1 MSEPIAVKVEK
12 IVPFTEA
19 NQREQEIEKKVQLKK
34 EIESKDNKFECVQE
48 KQKDLF
54 QEKKV
59 DSQVNNKS
67 FHIIVS
73 SLTSD
78 SDAQRMIREYQK
90 KGYKNASVIQSNGR
104 FRISLFCFADKLMA
118 YQRLNELKQMDAFK
132 NAWML
137 TSK

>member
-1 MSEPIAVKVEK
+1 M
-12 IVPFTEA
+12 
-19 NQREQEIEKKVQLKK
+19 
-34 EIESKDNKFECVQE
+34 
-48 KQKDLF
+48 
-54 QEKKV
+54 
-59 DSQVNNKS
+59 
-67 FHIIVS
+67 S